1 MCMLNTFSTFWINL
15 LFIIYSSAYHS
26 MSECVLS
33 MEKDT
38 ILVLIVGP
46 HAVDTINTHQIHL
59 YSNQVLILIVR
70 NVA

>member
-1 MCMLNTFSTFWINL
+1 MCLLNTFSTFWKNFL
-15 LFIIYSSAYHS
+15 LIVCSIGYHS

-38 ILVLIVGP
+38 ILVMIVGP
-46 HAVDTINTHQIHL
+46 HALDTIKTHQINF

-70 NVA
+70 IVG

>member
-1 MCMLNTFSTFWINL
+1 MCLVNTFSTFWKNL
-15 LFIIYSSAYHS
+15 LLITYSCAYHS

-46 HAVDTINTHQIHL
+46 HVVHTINTHHIQFDL
-59 YSNQVLILIVR
+59 NQLFILIV
-70 NVA
+70 

>member
-1 MCMLNTFSTFWINL
+1 MCMVNTFSTFWKNL
-15 LFIIYSSAYHS
+15 LLIIYSSAYHS

-46 HAVDTINTHQIHL
+46 HAVHTINTHHIHF
-59 YSNQVLILIVR
+59 YSNRVLILIVR
-70 NVA
+70 NLA